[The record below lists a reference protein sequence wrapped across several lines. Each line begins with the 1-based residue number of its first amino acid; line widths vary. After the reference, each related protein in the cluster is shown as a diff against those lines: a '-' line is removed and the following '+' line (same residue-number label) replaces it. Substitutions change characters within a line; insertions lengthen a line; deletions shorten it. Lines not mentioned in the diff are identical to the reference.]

1 MIIRNQMEIT
11 RRRMSQKLD
20 MLEEHVLDTV
30 HSAGSTVNAT
40 AETVQDVVQSVGRA
54 FDVEQH
60 YRRHPWLFIGGSIAL
75 GYVLTE
81 LLSEGAS
88 RVSPSVA
95 AKNSERCDC
104 NGDSRS
110 PSTEHPASTDGSVV
124 SGHPG
129 SLETALNGKPRSN
142 GNSPGY
148 GIRRA
153 SIEAFAGFVREI
165 ATRSLPLVMDYFLH
179 APSAQGRN
187 EERQS
192 DSRSPENI

>member
-54 FDVEQH
+54 FDIEQH
-60 YRRHPWLFIGGSIAL
+60 YRRHPWLFIGGSVAL

-81 LLSEGAS
+81 LLSEGVS
-88 RVSPSVA
+88 EVSPSVA
-95 AKNSERCDC
+95 AKSSDQCDC
-104 NGDSRS
+104 NGD
-110 PSTEHPASTDGSVV
+110 THPVLTDHSATTDGSVV
-124 SGHPG
+124 SGNPG
-129 SLETALNGKPRSN
+129 AMETAHNGDPRSN
-142 GNSPGY
+142 GGTTGY

-153 SIEAFAGFVREI
+153 SMEAFASFAREI

-179 APSAQGRN
+179 APSSQGRN